1 MTYQQNYEY
10 FSHQSNKSEMFKNEK
25 HEETVEFKNRSSII
39 HIGLNN
45 KISPFS
51 KHFFWNYRDE
61 NHDPFASSIL
71 SESILID
78 ELKIIN
84 YRINTKDISK
94 IYLKGK

>member
-1 MTYQQNYEY
+1 
-10 FSHQSNKSEMFKNEK
+10 MFKNEK
-25 HEETVEFKNRSSII
+25 HEETVNEFKNKSSII
-39 HIGLNN
+39 FIGLNN

-61 NHDPFASSIL
+61 NHDPFSSSVL

-84 YRINTKDISK
+84 FRMNTKDISK
-94 IYLKGK
+94 LYLKGKQKRIF